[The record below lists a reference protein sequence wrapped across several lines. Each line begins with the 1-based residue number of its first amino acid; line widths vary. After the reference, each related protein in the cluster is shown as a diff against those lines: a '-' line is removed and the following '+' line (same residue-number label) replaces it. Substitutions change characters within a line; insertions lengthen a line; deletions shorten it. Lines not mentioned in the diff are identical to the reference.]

1 MKVIIPLA
9 GKGTRLRPH
18 THITPKPMLK
28 VAGKPVMAYILE
40 DLERLG
46 NVEQVVYITG
56 HLKEKVEQY
65 TRETFSIPAVFIE
78 QKVQD
83 GTAGAVEL
91 ARPHVD
97 QPVLIIFVDTIFDA
111 DLSVIN
117 RTDADGIIWVKTVED
132 YQRFGVVVTDDDG
145 NMTKIVEKPKTP
157 ISKRANIG
165 LYYIRN
171 WKLLYEGIAHVLK
184 SPKNQGEYFLTDAF
198 QYMIDQG
205 AKIKVIDVDGW
216 YDAGKIDTLLDT
228 NRVMLEKGRA
238 RVPEGIDRT
247 QIVEPVY
254 IEDGV
259 KISNSTV
266 GPNVSIGAGTIIE
279 HATVRDTIAGT
290 NCRIVRSTLTN
301 SLIGDEVIVAGV
313 QGEVTLGDHSEV
325 RQNGLTPLI
334 TRIASVREPRTG
346 G

>member
-65 TRETFSIPAVFIE
+65 TREAFRIPAVFIE
-78 QKVQD
+78 QQVQD
-83 GTAGAVEL
+83 GTAGAVAL
-91 ARPHVD
+91 ARAHVD
-97 QPVLIIFVDTIFDA
+97 QSVLIIFVDTIFDA

-132 YQRFGVVVTDDDG
+132 YQRFGVVVTDADG

-171 WKLLYEGIAHVLK
+171 WKLLYEGIDHVLK

-205 AKIKVIDVDGW
+205 AKIKVIDVEGW

-238 RVPEGIDRT
+238 RVPAGIDRS
-247 QIVEPVY
+247 QIVDPVY

-259 KISNSTV
+259 KIVNSKV
-266 GPNVSIGAGTIIE
+266 GPNVAIGTGSIVE
-279 HATVRDTIAGT
+279 HASLRDTIAGS
-290 NCRIVRSTLTN
+290 NCRIVRSHLVN
-301 SLIGDEVIVAGV
+301 SLIGDDVVVAGV
-313 QGEVTLGDHSEV
+313 NGEVTLGDHSEV
-325 RQNGLTPLI
+325 KQD
-334 TRIASVREPRTG
+334 EK
-346 G
+346 

>member
-46 NVEQVVYITG
+46 NVDQVVYITG
-56 HLKEKVEQY
+56 HLKEKVEEY
-65 TRETFSIPAVFIE
+65 TRKAFSIPAVFIE
-78 QKVQD
+78 QNVQD

-91 ARPHVD
+91 ARPYVD

-111 DLSVIN
+111 DLSIID

-132 YQRFGVVVTDDDG
+132 YQRFGVVVTDADG
-145 NMTKIVEKPKTP
+145 HMTKIVEKPKTP

-171 WKLLYEGIAHVLK
+171 WKLLYEGIAHVLQQ
-184 SPKNQGEYFLTDAF
+184 PKNQGEYFLTDAF
-198 QYMIDQG
+198 QYMIDKG
-205 AKIKVIDVDGW
+205 ARIKVIDVDGW
-216 YDAGKIDTLLDT
+216 YDAGKIDTLLET

-238 RVPEGIDRT
+238 RVPAGIDRS
-247 QIVEPVY
+247 QVIEPVY

-259 KISNSTV
+259 KLAGSTV
-266 GPNVSIGAGTIIE
+266 GPNVSLGAGTVIE
-279 HATVRDTIAGT
+279 NSTIRDTITGD
-290 NCRIVRSTLTN
+290 NCRIANSTLSN
-301 SLIGDEVIVAGV
+301 SLIGDEVVVTGV
-313 QGEVTLGDHSEV
+313 HGEASVGSHSEV
-325 RQNGLTPLI
+325 RSDQGK
-334 TRIASVREPRTG
+334 
-346 G
+346 

>member
-117 RTDADGIIWVKTVED
+117 RTEADGIIWVKTVED

-290 NCRIVRSTLTN
+290 DCRIVRSTLTN

-325 RQNGLTPLI
+325 RQNEG
-334 TRIASVREPRTG
+334 
-346 G
+346 

>member
-65 TRETFSIPAVFIE
+65 TREAFKIPAVFIE

-83 GTAGAVEL
+83 GTAGAVDL
-91 ARPHVD
+91 ARPYVD

-132 YQRFGVVVTDDDG
+132 YQRFGVVVTDSDG

-165 LYYIRN
+165 LYYIKN
-171 WKLLYEGIAHVLK
+171 WKLLYEGITHVL
-184 SPKNQGEYFLTDAF
+184 SQPKNQGEYYLTDAF
-198 QYMIDQG
+198 QYMIDKG
-205 AKIKVIDVDGW
+205 ARIQVVDVEGW
-216 YDAGKIDTLLDT
+216 YDAGKIDT
-228 NRVMLEKGRA
+228 MLETNEAMLARGRS
-238 RVPEGIDRT
+238 RKPKTSGDSTIID
-247 QIVEPVY
+247 PVY

-259 KISNSTV
+259 TITKSKI
-266 GPNVSIGAGTIIE
+266 GPNVSIGAGSVLDGAEISHSIIGDR
-279 HATVRDTIAGT
+279 AKITKSVL
-290 NCRIVRSTLTN
+290 VN
-301 SLIGDEVIVAGV
+301 SLVGDDTVLTGV
-313 QGEVTLGDHSEV
+313 KGEVTLGDHSEV
-325 RQNGLTPLI
+325 R
-334 TRIASVREPRTG
+334 AS
-346 G
+346 

>member
-65 TRETFSIPAVFIE
+65 TREAFSIPAVFIE

-91 ARPHVD
+91 ARPYVD

-111 DLSVIN
+111 DLTVIN
-117 RTDADGIIWVKTVED
+117 RTDADGIIWVKEVED
-132 YQRFGVVVTDDDG
+132 YQRFGVVVADGDG

-171 WKLLYEGIAHVLK
+171 WKLLYEGIEHVLK
-184 SPKNQGEYFLTDAF
+184 QPKNQGEYFLTDAF
-198 QYMIDQG
+198 QYMIDKG
-205 AKIKVIDVDGW
+205 ARIKVVDVEGW
-216 YDAGKIDTLLDT
+216 YDAGKIDTLLET

-238 RVPEGIDRT
+238 RVPAGIDRS
-247 QIVEPVY
+247 QIIDPVY

-259 KISNSTV
+259 KIANSKV
-266 GPNVSIGAGTIIE
+266 GPNVALGAGTIVE
-279 HATVRDTIAGT
+279 HATIRDTIAG
-290 NCRIVRSTLTN
+290 NGCRIVRSKLTN
-301 SLIGDEVIVAGV
+301 SLIGDEVFVAGV
-313 QGEVTLGDHSEV
+313 KGEITLGDHSEV
-325 RQNGLTPLI
+325 RGDE
-334 TRIASVREPRTG
+334 A
-346 G
+346 